1 MFRRF
6 PTKSGCVTHQRGLGF
21 SFRNLIGSLFT
32 RAAMPRRKRIN
43 VADLPDDLCRD
54 IGFGSD
60 RHETSFEARWQK
72 ELKDLQR

>member
-6 PTKSGCVTHQRGLGF
+6 QMKSGCVNHQHDLGF
-21 SFRNLIGSLFT
+21 SFKTMIGSLFT
-32 RAAMPRRKRIN
+32 RAAMPRRKRLN
-43 VADLPDDLCRD
+43 AADLPDDLRRD

-60 RHETSFEARWQK
+60 RHESSFEARWQR